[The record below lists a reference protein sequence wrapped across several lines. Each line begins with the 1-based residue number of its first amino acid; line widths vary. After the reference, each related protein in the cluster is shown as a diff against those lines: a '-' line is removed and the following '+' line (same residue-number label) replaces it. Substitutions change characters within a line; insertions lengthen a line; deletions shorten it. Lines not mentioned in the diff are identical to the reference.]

1 MAIATA
7 TAIAGLAVSAVSAGA
22 SFAQA
27 AKQRRLQSEAQEAA
41 ARSMA
46 EARNKLQ

>member
-7 TAIAGLAVSAVSAGA
+7 TAIAGLALSAGSAGA

-27 AKQRRLQSEAQEAA
+27 AKQRSLQGEAQVAA

-46 EARNKLQ
+46 EARN